1 MSIYIDHL
9 GITSDRVIS
18 LTVTEVEAF
27 DEVPLSIVF
36 VALPT
41 EKDGLIGLGRA
52 TLSLP
57 SM

>member
-1 MSIYIDHL
+1 MSICIDHL
-9 GITSDRVIS
+9 GNTSDRVIS

-27 DEVPLSIVF
+27 EEDPPSIVF

-41 EKDGLIGLGRA
+41 EKDGHMGLGRV

>member
-9 GITSDRVIS
+9 GITSDKVTS

-41 EKDGLIGLGRA
+41 EKDGHIGLGRA

>member
-1 MSIYIDHL
+1 MSISVDHL
-9 GITSDRVIS
+9 GNTSDRVIS

-27 DEVPLSIVF
+27 DEDPSSIF
-36 VALPT
+36 VDLPT
-41 EKDGLIGLGRA
+41 EKDGHMGLGRV